1 MENELLI
8 KGILIRWLHST
19 TTSGEKINFSNAAKT
34 VNDIGIQ
41 VEVTPEFKKLV
52 KELIAEYNAPD
63 VSFKTLL
70 EKYPFVKIVPKGE
83 AEEVTQ
89 KVVEKSEDELKE
101 IIREQFLKVVKK
113 RSDMFGMT
121 AWNQVKQTLLEAYPE
136 LNDKK
141 AKLNR
146 LGGEIMEELEQNRP
160 EFNEED
166 VEQQEDLFE
175 EEVEI
180 NELSKSTLGSY
191 LTKKTDEY
199 MKGKTEPGTKEH
211 AKDIQNM
218 GKAYDKL
225 KKEDVEQ
232 QDEAM
237 EKKTDFMDRQKRLAA
252 SAAETAKDPAR
263 LKRMSNIPG
272 YSAAMDL
279 AKKTTLGAKHT
290 KEEVEQEEYTFA
302 DYLEAAR
309 AQYVDEDAVLVAN
322 EAFKNQ
328 DITLFANQ
336 SQSPEA

>member
-180 NELSKSTLGSY
+180 
-191 LTKKTDEY
+191 
-199 MKGKTEPGTKEH
+199 KE
-211 AKDIQNM
+211 KP
-218 GKAYDKL
+218 
-225 KKEDVEQ
+225 KKE
-232 QDEAM
+232 
-237 EKKTDFMDRQKRLAA
+237 KKETEVA
-252 SAAETAKDPAR
+252 SPID
-263 LKRMSNIPG
+263 
-272 YSAAMDL
+272 D
-279 AKKTTLGAKHT
+279 
-290 KEEVEQEEYTFA
+290 
-302 DYLEAAR
+302 
-309 AQYVDEDAVLVAN
+309 
-322 EAFKNQ
+322 
-328 DITLFANQ
+328 LFANLVAKEEEPPQ
-336 SQSPEA
+336 VDVVNKIDFQGTTYLKSKNTGIIYNMDQDVVGKWNENTNTIDFEEEEEEEYEDE

>member
-19 TTSGEKINFSNAAKT
+19 TSSGEKINFTNAAKT

-166 VEQQEDLFE
+166 IEQQEDLFE

-180 NELSKSTLGSY
+180 
-191 LTKKTDEY
+191 
-199 MKGKTEPGTKEH
+199 KE
-211 AKDIQNM
+211 KP
-218 GKAYDKL
+218 
-225 KKEDVEQ
+225 KKEKK
-232 QDEAM
+232 
-237 EKKTDFMDRQKRLAA
+237 EKKEKPMK
-252 SAAETAKDPAR
+252 E
-263 LKRMSNIPG
+263 
-272 YSAAMDL
+272 
-279 AKKTTLGAKHT
+279 KK
-290 KEEVEQEEYTFA
+290 E
-302 DYLEAAR
+302 R
-309 AQYVDEDAVLVAN
+309 
-322 EAFKNQ
+322 KNKK
-328 DITLFANQ
+328 F
-336 SQSPEA
+336 P